1 MYPKAYV
8 DYLVH
13 FHGSRDYFECH
24 EVLEEYWK
32 SQPHR
37 EKVWVGLIQLAVG
50 LYHHRRG
57 NFNGAAKMLASARQ
71 ILGKE
76 KAAVQKLGLDPST
89 LLKQISERLNDVQ
102 QRKAY
107 TSLNLPITDHQ
118 LLQHCRQICQEKNLT
133 WGKGSD
139 PDNALLIHKH
149 KLRDRSDVIRE
160 REWQK
165 KHKAKQRKT

>member
-8 DYLVH
+8 DYLIH
-13 FHGSRDYFECH
+13 FHASRDYFECH

-32 SQPHR
+32 SQPDR
-37 EKVWVGLIQLAVG
+37 EPVWVGLIQVAVA

-71 ILGKE
+71 ILDREQG
-76 KAAVQKLGLDPST
+76 AVQKLGLDPSA
-89 LLKQISERLNDVQ
+89 LIKQLTEQLNDIQ
-102 QRKAY
+102 DLKPY
-107 TSLNLPITDHQ
+107 TSFNLPITDPQ
-118 LLQHCRQICQEKNLT
+118 LLQHCRQVCQENNLT
-133 WGKGSD
+133 WGTRSD
-139 PDNALLIHKH
+139 PDNAFLIHKH

-165 KHKAKQRKT
+165 E